1 MIKKKTTSSGTISIE
16 HDKNPKIDELYVNIF
31 ENFKTECGAVSRLNQ
46 VLPTKIKEYFLDLE
60 KQKIEKINALKKS
73 EKKELHDYVDF
84 CKKIGSDVE
93 KGNFQ
98 FKHRNVYKII
108 VDELHNSVF
117 EGRFQRFV
125 RVNSLILLVSEF
137 EYFLTRIF
145 DLTFSIQPNAL
156 KSKDKKISYEDF
168 LNNEKMDGVINKLI
182 DKELDL
188 IMQEDI
194 DHVAN
199 ILKKKFKLDL
209 PKRQDWK
216 KFSEIFYRR
225 NLLVHTRGKIDR
237 KYLEKTKSKIT
248 RKYLIVDEKY
258 LTESISIFLKYAAD
272 IGNYFIKKFHR
283 SAPSTLLSRHQIM
296 CIFLPEEHESGEKM
310 SSSFL
315 VHHKS

>member
-1 MIKKKTTSSGTISIE
+1 MVKKKTTNSATISIDHE
-16 HDKNPKIDELYVNIF
+16 RKPKIDELYVNIF
-31 ENFKTECGAVSRLNQ
+31 ENFKTECGAIFSLNQ

-60 KQKIEKINALKKS
+60 KQKNEKINALKKS
-73 EKKELHDYVDF
+73 EKKEIENYFDF
-84 CKKIGSDVE
+84 HTKSGINKE

-98 FKHRNVYKII
+98 FKHRNVYRII
-108 VDELHNSVF
+108 VDELHNSIF

-145 DLTFSIQPNAL
+145 DLTFSIQPNVL

-168 LNNEKMDGVINKLI
+168 LDNEMDEVLNKLI

-258 LTESISIFLKYAAD
+258 LTESISIFMKYASD
-272 IGNYFIKKFHR
+272 IGNYFIKKFHK
-283 SAPSTLLSRHQIM
+283 STPSTLLSRHQIM
-296 CIFLPEEHESGEKM
+296 CVFLPEEHESNEKM
-310 SSSFL
+310 PSSIL
-315 VHHKS
+315 VHYKS